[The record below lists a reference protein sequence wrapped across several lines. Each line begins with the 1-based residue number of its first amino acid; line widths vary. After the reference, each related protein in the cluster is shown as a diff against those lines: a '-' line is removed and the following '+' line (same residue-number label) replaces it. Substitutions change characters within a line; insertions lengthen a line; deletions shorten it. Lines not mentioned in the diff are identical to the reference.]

1 MKKIGGNTTAILQV
15 KLSGGRNQ
23 IGENIDV
30 WSDAIRLKGWLDYS
44 TGQNSVNQYDAKL
57 QDTSHIFLCDFD
69 SLVAVTDDFV
79 WGTFNFEKDIIV
91 TADGDESTIKVTSEN
106 CRMMI
111 GGDIYHVLQIDDPMG
126 LHEHLEI
133 YLQYIGGGLGV

>member
-1 MKKIGGNTTAILQV
+1 MKIGGNTEAILQV

-69 SLVAVTDDFV
+69 PLVAVTD
-79 WGTFNFEKDIIV
+79 
-91 TADGDESTIKVTSEN
+91 DESTIKVTSEN
-106 CRMMI
+106 
-111 GGDIYHVLQIDDPMG
+111 
-126 LHEHLEI
+126 
-133 YLQYIGGGLGV
+133 